1 MHQLQVQFPVERSN
15 PGHQTASRHVEKP
28 KRQISE
34 ARRAY
39 LRRYYEANKEK
50 AREYQRRYNLMH
62 KKKARLADG
71 YAGTN
76 RIREAVRETYHAS
89 DIMQAPTEKSMKI
102 LQRILN
108 GERNFT
114 M

>member
-1 MHQLQVQFPVERSN
+1 MHELQVPFSSERIDQRQREA
-15 PGHQTASRHVEKP
+15 PEHVDRPRRK
-28 KRQISE
+28 ISE

-62 KKKARLADG
+62 KKKARLAENFVG
-71 YAGTN
+71 VS
-76 RIREAVRETYHAS
+76 RRRQPVREMYHAS
-89 DIMQAPTEKSMKI
+89 DIMQAPTEKSVRI
-102 LQRILN
+102 LQLILN
-108 GERNFT
+108 GERHFT

>member
-1 MHQLQVQFPVERSN
+1 MHQLHVPFPVERSH
-15 PGHQTASRHVEKP
+15 PGQQAPPRTVEKP
-28 KRQISE
+28 KRRISE

-62 KKKARLADG
+62 KKKARLADS

-76 RIREAVRETYHAS
+76 RLREAVRETYHAS

-102 LQRILN
+102 LQLILK
-108 GERNFT
+108 GERSFT

>member
-1 MHQLQVQFPVERSN
+1 MHQLQLTLNQEQDKRIDPPATKSDKPVR
-15 PGHQTASRHVEKP
+15 K
-28 KRQISE
+28 ISE

-62 KKKARLADG
+62 KKKARLAG
-71 YAGTN
+71 RLAGVSGA
-76 RIREAVRETYHAS
+76 REAVRETFHAS
-89 DIMQAPTEKSMKI
+89 DIMQSPTEKSVRI
-102 LQRILN
+102 LQLILK
-108 GERNFT
+108 GERHFT

>member
-1 MHQLQVQFPVERSN
+1 MHQLHMPFPVERSL
-15 PGHQTASRHVEKP
+15 PGQQTSPGQANQP
-28 KRQISE
+28 KRRISE
-34 ARRAY
+34 ERRAY

-62 KKKARLADG
+62 KKKARLADN
-71 YAGTN
+71 YAGTH
-76 RIREAVRETYHAS
+76 RLREAVRETYHAS

-102 LQRILN
+102 LQLILN
-108 GERNFT
+108 GERSFT

>member
-1 MHQLQVQFPVERSN
+1 MHQLQMPFPSERSD
-15 PGHQTASRHVEKP
+15 PEHRTAPRQVEKP
-28 KRQISE
+28 KRRISE

-62 KKKARLADG
+62 KKKARLADS

-76 RIREAVRETYHAS
+76 RIREAVREMYHAS

-102 LQRILN
+102 LQLILK
-108 GERNFT
+108 GERHFT